1 MKTITSKGIIVSVM
15 IAFFC
20 LSFSN
25 ASGEEAKDVRRI
37 ILIQG
42 NGTSGTVKPDIPP
55 LIQLS
60 ASIDRD
66 LITITSSENVTARI
80 TITDCAEEEYYFDCI
95 ASLSPTYSFYF
106 YPPDITEELTL
117 HVIIGDKEYIGYLEP
132 EW

>member
-1 MKTITSKGIIVSVM
+1 MFALLKRLLLISLLTAMPCIVFQYACAYESANKTVRILPKKSD
-15 IAFFC
+15 
-20 LSFSN
+20 
-25 ASGEEAKDVRRI
+25 SG
-37 ILIQG
+37 
-42 NGTSGTVKPDIPP
+42 NTKPEIPS